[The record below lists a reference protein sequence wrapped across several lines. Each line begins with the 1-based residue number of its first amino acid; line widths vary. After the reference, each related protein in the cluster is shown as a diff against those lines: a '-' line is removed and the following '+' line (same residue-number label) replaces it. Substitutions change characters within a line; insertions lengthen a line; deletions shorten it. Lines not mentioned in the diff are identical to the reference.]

1 MKPTQQ
7 LELEITTAV
16 SAGLRAL
23 GFEKQKHR
31 FSKRI
36 DKDRLGWCGLNIAR
50 KNISGIGVNP
60 VVGLAFDPVENFIKK
75 IIPEHRE
82 GTFRSSIGY
91 LMPERRYLEWVIS
104 LHSPNDVEAKAKE
117 IVTAVALY
125 GLPFM
130 NQFSSLEAVIE
141 AQEQFQFTDRASAID
156 RLPILYNL
164 AGRQEQANTLLQK
177 RSIELAALDDWA
189 ARDQKRLVA
198 ALMSGN
204 SPR

>member
-1 MKPTQQ
+1 MTPTQQ

-141 AQEQFQFTDRASAID
+141 AQEQFQFTDRASAM
-156 RLPILYNL
+156 
-164 AGRQEQANTLLQK
+164 GRWRASASMGTMLCGANFSAP
-177 RSIELAALDDWA
+177 RESIWCEKSTARMGAA
-189 ARDQKRLVA
+189 
-198 ALMSGN
+198 SGVCG
-204 SPR
+204 RCW